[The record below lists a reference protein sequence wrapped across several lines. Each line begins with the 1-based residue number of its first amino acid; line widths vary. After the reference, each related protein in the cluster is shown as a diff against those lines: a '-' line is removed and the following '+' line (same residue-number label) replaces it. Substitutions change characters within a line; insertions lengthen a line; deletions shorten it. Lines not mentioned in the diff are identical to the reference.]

1 MAQLPSEA
9 YQLLN
14 AIAGPESGGR
24 YNVIYGGKSFD
35 DYSQHPG
42 ISVPIQSGP
51 NAGRTSSAAGRYQFL
66 GSTWNDIAGRYGLK
80 DFSPQNQDV
89 GAWHLANEAYNKN
102 TGRDLLSDLQAGKH
116 QDVSKALSGTWTSL
130 AGGIEA
136 QPGGTGDAW
145 AKNFTGS
152 PSVPSQPA
160 AQTAMPAYGGTGAG
174 LLASAAP
181 EQPEQQPE
189 AQKANGLLAQMFQ
202 QQPEE
207 PQQQLGLLRRQF
219 RPVQLAGKR
228 KTA

>member
-145 AKNFTGS
+145 AKNFSGV
-152 PSVPSQPA
+152 PSVPSQA
-160 AQTAMPAYGGTGAG
+160 AVPAYGGAGGG
-174 LLASAAP
+174 LLASATPAP
-181 EQPEQQPE
+181 EQPEQQPD
-189 AQKANGLLAQMFQ
+189 AAKANGLLAQMFQ
-202 QQPEE
+202 QQTPEE
-207 PQQQLGLLRRQF
+207 PQQLGLLRRQPF
-219 RPVQLAGKR
+219 RPVQVAKR
-228 KTA
+228 KPA